1 MTDERPGAGR
11 LPVTLG
17 VSLKAYLGVRES
29 AEWAA
34 AIGAQAS
41 AHPAVRSGAVE
52 VFALPALPALAAVSA
67 TLAGSPVAYGAQDL
81 FWEDRGPFTGAVSGA
96 DLAELGC
103 RYVEIGH
110 AERRAVFGEGEEVSR
125 RKLAAAVRNGLTP
138 VVCVGERSRQS
149 AERAA
154 EVCAAQLES
163 VLAEAEEVGD
173 LVIAYEPEWA
183 IGRAEPAP
191 PDHVVDVVRAMKR
204 RIADLPVTGRVP
216 VIYGGSAGPGLL
228 ATIAAGADGLFLGRF
243 AHDPAAVAVMLDEA
257 AAIR

>member
-1 MTDERPGAGR
+1 M
-11 LPVTLG
+11 TLG

-34 AIGAQAS
+34 AIAAHAS

-52 VFALPALPALAAVSA
+52 AFVLPALPALAAVSA
-67 TLAGSPVAYGAQDL
+67 ALAGSPVAYGAQDL
-81 FWEDRGPFTGAVSGA
+81 FWEDRGAFTGAVSGA

-110 AERRAVFGEGEEVSR
+110 AERRSVFGEGEDVAR

-149 AERAA
+149 AWRAA
-154 EVCAAQLES
+154 EVCAAELEH
-163 VLAEAEEVGD
+163 VLAEAEGVGD
-173 LVIAYEPEWA
+173 VVVAYEPEWA
-183 IGRAEPAP
+183 IGQADPAP
-191 PDHVVDVVRAMKR
+191 PGHVVDVVRAVR
-204 RIADLPVTGRVP
+204 RRAADLPIAGRLT
-216 VIYGGSAGPGLL
+216 VIYGGSARPGLL
-228 ATIAAGADGLFLGRF
+228 GTMAEGVDGLFLGRF
-243 AHDPAAVAVMLDEA
+243 AHDPAAFAVMLDEA